1 MHGLRGH
8 AHHGEQQINALRV
21 KHARRVRR
29 AVQRAPFRC
38 ITQVRK
44 SEFDHDLACEETTLT
59 QRRSHVIATPAKHG
73 THLSHVLR
81 VSFEGTFRTNR
92 FFRRVGHDGPIVQAS
107 GRLIQAVCGKCRSG
121 GLFQRFETHACK
133 VGDRV
138 DAPRVQTLFQRRSDA
153 GNATQ
158 WHHLHELCMPRH
170 GNHQHA
176 VGLGIGGCHFGD
188 QLVRRDADGTGDVIA
203 QGHLFTYPRPNG
215 TGTAPL
221 QQRSG
226 NVHIAFVNRYLFDT
240 AGNPAEHFLE
250 NAMRHRAIVAHV
262 DRKENAVRA

>member
-1 MHGLRGH
+1 MRRLRSH
-8 AHHGEQQINALRV
+8 AHHGEQQIGTLRV
-21 KHARRVRR
+21 EHACRIRRTAQCV
-29 AVQRAPFRC
+29 PFC
-38 ITQVRK
+38 CVAQIRK
-44 SEFDHDLACEETTLT
+44 PKFDHDFTSEETPPA
-59 QRRSHVIATPAKHG
+59 QRRGHVIATPAEHG
-73 THLSHVLR
+73 AHLPHVLR
-81 VSFEGTFRTNR
+81 IRIEGTFRTNR
-92 FFRRVGHDGPIVQAS
+92 FFLRVWHDGPIVQAS
-107 GRLIQAVCGKCRSG
+107 GRLIQAVCGKSRSG

-188 QLVRRDADGTGDVIA
+188 QLVRRDADGTGDVVA

-226 NVHIAFVNRYLFDT
+226 NVHIAFVDRYLFD
-240 AGNPAEHFLE
+240 AVGNPAEHFLE

-262 DRKENAVRA
+262 DRKENSVRA